1 MTKHNTKKASQKATA
16 LKKKATTSSSKDKK
30 NPIPNDLGAE
40 TKTGQQAVSPTKN
53 LSNTQ
58 PALDST
64 LAQKSITPSTND
76 LREIANTV
84 NPLAQLMR
92 KNKYRAEKRA
102 TENKKSLRDVR
113 LPLAGAVL
121 EKKYKGREISVKV
134 LEIGFEYNGKYY
146 KSLSAV
152 ACAITGQH
160 ISGYHFF
167 GL

>member
-16 LKKKATTSSSKDKK
+16 LKKKATTPSSKNTK
-30 NPIPNDLGAE
+30 NLIPLDLGAE
-40 TKTGQQAVSPTKN
+40 IKAGQSILPAKP
-53 LSNTQ
+53 LPDTQ
-58 PALDST
+58 PAIDSVPT
-64 LAQKSITPSTND
+64 QKPTITSTND

-92 KNKYRAEKRA
+92 KNKYRSEKRA
-102 TENKKSLRDVR
+102 TENRKSLRDVR